1 MTGFGRR
8 GPDRAGAAAISAAIG
23 LVLSG
28 VIGTL
33 AWAHGLWGLLAGA
46 VLVALWIG
54 ALNWSAVV
62 HPHIP
67 APLADAPRSDE
78 PGDDAMV
85 LRMLLDAVPT
95 PLLAIDGNSAR
106 TLNRAARRLFAT
118 DDRVSP
124 VPPGLLD
131 RAETHL
137 RHEGRGWRLD
147 RVDMIGGA
155 PGRAMIAM
163 IDIEQEERVAEAR
176 ATAELMQ
183 VLGHEL
189 LNGFAPIVSLAES
202 GLAALESANDDPALL
217 GEILGTLARRVE
229 GLQRFT
235 AAYRALARLPE
246 PSCRPVP
253 VRELVDD
260 LARLFAVRWP
270 DVTLT
275 PETPQD
281 LVWALDRDQV
291 SQALWA
297 LLQNA
302 AEAVSADRADRGQVR
317 LSVRALGSELAIE
330 VRDNGGGVPPAVA
343 DRIFRPF
350 HTTKP
355 DGTGIGLS
363 LAKQIA
369 HAHGGALTLCP
380 EAETTF
386 RIVLPQ
392 R

>member
-1 MTGFGRR
+1 MTGVEHRTPATRSGS
-8 GPDRAGAAAISAAIG
+8 GPILAALG
-23 LVLSG
+23 LVLCG
-28 VIGTL
+28 VVATL
-33 AWAHGLWGLLAGA
+33 AWDHGLWGLFAGSL
-46 VLVALWIG
+46 LVAIWIA
-54 ALNWSAVV
+54 ALNWSAVA
-62 HPHIP
+62 HPRT
-67 APLADAPRSDE
+67 APPVAGETRSDS
-78 PGDDAMV
+78 GNAVV
-85 LRMLLDAVPT
+85 LGMLLDAVPT
-95 PLLAIDGNSAR
+95 PLLAVEGER
-106 TLNRAARRLFAT
+106 TRALNRAARRLFAT
-118 DDRVSP
+118 DDLVSP

-131 RAETHL
+131 PGETHL
-137 RHEGRGWRLD
+137 RHEGHGWRLD
-147 RVDMIGGA
+147 RVDMLGGG

-163 IDIEQEERVAEAR
+163 INIEQEERAAEAR

-202 GLAALESANDDPALL
+202 GLAALDTASQDPALL

-235 AAYRALARLPE
+235 AAYRTLARLPE

-253 VRELVDD
+253 IRELVDD

-270 DVTLT
+270 EVRLT
-275 PETPQD
+275 ADTPQE
-281 LVWALDRDQV
+281 LVWPLDRDQV

-302 AEAVSADRADRGQVR
+302 AEAVSTGRADRGQVA
-317 LSVRALGSELAIE
+317 LSVRPIGTDLTIE
-330 VRDNGGGVPPAVA
+330 VRDNGGGVPPDVA

-363 LAKQIA
+363 LARQIA
-369 HAHGGALTLCP
+369 QAHGGALVLGP

-386 RIVLPQ
+386 RMTLPL